1 MEKILHYFNEDQ
13 TLFVTKKIM
22 NGFDIISEN
31 KTSYTPAS
39 NVSNLSQDI
48 QNECA
53 ERWTQEVTNAFF
65 EKVNAL

>member
-1 MEKILHYFNEDQ
+1 
-13 TLFVTKKIM
+13 M

-53 ERWTQEVTNAFF
+53 ERWTQEVTDAFF
-65 EKVNAL
+65 KKINTL